1 MHPPDSSSS
10 KRMAESLSLEPSPS
24 SVLEMGRLVVERVAS
39 FMGALPERRA
49 DNPVNP
55 AATAELINAFLR
67 PPPEQAG
74 VLTALLDRLEQ
85 ARDCAFETAGP
96 GFMAAVP
103 GGGLYV
109 SALAEFYA
117 RAINRYGSF
126 AFGAPALTA
135 LEESVLRW
143 MAQEVCGLPAGSSGF
158 LTTGGSMAN
167 FSAVVAA
174 RESRLGEDIAEGT
187 IYVTEYT
194 HHSVA
199 KAAWLAGIKRNNI
212 RVVPCRDGLRMDP
225 AAAAELIR
233 EDRKTGRRPFLLAGT
248 AGSTTTGA
256 IDPLTE
262 LASLARQE
270 NLWFHVDAAYGGFFR
285 LTPRGRQRLAGL
297 EQADSISLDPHKS
310 LFLPFGTG
318 ALVVREP
325 ALLAAAHAER
335 GSYMQD
341 AQDTESLPN
350 YSDMSP
356 ELSREVRGLR
366 VWLPLHLHG
375 VAAFRAALDEKLD
388 LAQLA
393 HEKLAAVPTLEL
405 PWAPEL
411 SVVTFRVR
419 SRDASPAAVA
429 QADQA
434 TLGLLQRINAPGRVF
449 LMSAVAG
456 GRQVIRVCILG
467 HRTHHDRVAEA
478 IDLIVSAATEHG

>member
-1 MHPPDSSSS
+1 
-10 KRMAESLSLEPSPS
+10 
-24 SVLEMGRLVVERVAS
+24 MGRQVVDRIAE
-39 FMGALPERRA
+39 FMGALPERRS
-49 DNPVNP
+49 DNPANP
-55 AATAELINAFLR
+55 AAAGELINALLR

-74 VLTALLDRLEQ
+74 ELTALLGRMDQ

-96 GFMAAVP
+96 GFMAGVP
-103 GGGLYV
+103 GGGLYT

-117 RAINRYGSF
+117 RAINRYGGVS
-126 AFGAPALTA
+126 FGAPALTA

-143 MAQEVCGLPAGSSGF
+143 IAQDVCGLPAGSSGF

-167 FSAVVAA
+167 FSAVVTA
-174 RESRLGEDIAEGT
+174 RENRLGEDIAEGAV
-187 IYVTEYT
+187 YVTEYT

-199 KAAWLAGIKRNNI
+199 KAAWLAGIKRSHV
-212 RVVPCRDGLRMDP
+212 RVVPCTDGLRMDLT
-225 AAAAELIR
+225 AAAELIR
-233 EDRKTGRRPFLLAGT
+233 EDRKAGRRPFLLVGT
-248 AGSTTTGA
+248 AGSTSTGA

-262 LASLARQE
+262 MASLAKQE

-297 EQADSISLDPHKS
+297 EQADSITLDPHKS

-341 AQDTESLPN
+341 ARATASLPD

-375 VAAFRAALDEKLD
+375 VAAFRAALEEKLD
-388 LAQLA
+388 LAELA
-393 HEKLAAVPTLEL
+393 HAKLATVPTLEL
-405 PWAPEL
+405 PWSPEL
-411 SVVTFRVR
+411 STVTFRVR
-419 SRDASPAAVA
+419 PSDTSPAAVA
-429 QADQA
+429 AADQA
-434 TLGLLQRINAPGRVF
+434 TIALLHRINANGRVF

-467 HRTHHDRVAEA
+467 HRTHQDRVAEA
-478 IDLIVSAATEHG
+478 LDIIVSAASERLTASSAT